1 MKTNKTITIALA
13 WIQLAISF
21 SVMAVLLL
29 GYISFIGNPNNA
41 GDQLTVNASNSL
53 RHARESIKESVKTL
67 EKIKGDVPEYVN
79 ALQLPQTIL
88 NQVATVSYSLADNLN
103 FQAPSSIEM
112 QGMKPIVVMSRP
124 LAANAA
130 SIKLLGDQIK
140 DASSGVRNAQ
150 STLVELPKL
159 FSELQ
164 STLGSTS
171 EVLDDLEPVVAKLEN
186 TVNWGTAIA
195 LLFASWCF
203 INSLTTLA
211 LAKSTISTSK
221 TE

>member
-1 MKTNKTITIALA
+1 MKKNITIALA
-13 WIQLAISF
+13 WLQLATSI
-21 SVMAVLLL
+21 VVIIVLLL
-29 GYISFIGNPNNA
+29 GYFSFIGTSNN
-41 GDQLTVNASNSL
+41 GDDQITTNASNSL
-53 RHARESIKESVKTL
+53 LHARESIKESAKTL
-67 EKIKGDVPEYVN
+67 EKIKADVPEYVN

-88 NQVATVSYSLADNLN
+88 TQAATVSYSLAENLN
-103 FQAPSSIEM
+103 FQTPSSIEM

-140 DASSGVRNAQ
+140 AASSGVRNAQ

-159 FSELQ
+159 LGELQ
-164 STLGSTS
+164 STLSATS
-171 EVLDDLEPVVAKLEN
+171 KVLDDLEPVVAKLEN
-186 TVNWGTAIA
+186 TANWGTAIA

-203 INSLTTLA
+203 INSLATLS

-221 TE
+221 SE